1 MTIMSFY
8 GYGALEQESGAMK
21 KKQWRRKNDV
31 G

>member
-21 KKQWRRKNDV
+21 KQWRRKNDV